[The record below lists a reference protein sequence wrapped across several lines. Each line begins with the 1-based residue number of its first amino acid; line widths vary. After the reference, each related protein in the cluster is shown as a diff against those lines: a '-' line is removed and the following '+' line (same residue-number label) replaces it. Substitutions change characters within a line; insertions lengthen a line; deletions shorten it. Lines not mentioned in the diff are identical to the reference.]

1 MPHDPGDLLYAA
13 SVDAECATAD
23 AESAAPS
30 GTCRTMLDRILPGVP
45 GERHPADLSEGQRL
59 ALVLAVQLIAAPR
72 ALLLD
77 EPTRGLDYN
86 AKHHLSEVLASL
98 AGAGMAVIVATH
110 DVEFAAT
117 AATRVVVMAEGEIV
131 ADGATPAVLTGSPA
145 FSPQVARVMHPD
157 PWLTVAEV
165 AAALPG
171 VGR

>member
-13 SVDAECATAD
+13 SVDAECAAAD

-45 GERHPADLSEGQRL
+45 GDRHPADLSEGQRL

-77 EPTRGLDYN
+77 EPTRGLDYA

-98 AGAGMAVIVATH
+98 AGRRNGGDRRHPRRRVRRHGRDQGGGDGRGRDRRRRRHPRRADRVSGLLTAG
-110 DVEFAAT
+110 
-117 AATRVVVMAEGEIV
+117 R
-131 ADGATPAVLTGSPA
+131 
-145 FSPQVARVMHPD
+145 
-157 PWLTVAEV
+157 
-165 AAALPG
+165 PG
-171 VGR
+171 HAPRSRG